1 MQIPTRR
8 IGLITILPL
17 LVVLFTGW
25 PAHSGK
31 TGVVEIYKKAT
42 APVNDEARV
51 EATLEVPAAAVI
63 AQSKYQGG
71 MFRVETRKDKMER
84 YQCSQCH
91 NNKAVKAARAA
102 ELAHGDIVLV
112 HGGKQKPLNCF
123 TCHKQD
129 ERDYLVAEKGSRI
142 DMDHS
147 YQMCGQC
154 HFRQKKDWVGGA
166 HGKRVSN
173 WAGTRVVKNCTAC
186 HDPHAPLFEKRW
198 PKTYSMPLSK

>member
-1 MQIPTRR
+1 MQTPIAK
-8 IGLITILPL
+8 ICLFMILPAL
-17 LVVLFTGW
+17 AVLGTGW
-25 PAHSGK
+25 SAHSEQA
-31 TGVVEIYKKAT
+31 GVVETYKKAT

-51 EATLEVPAAAVI
+51 DAIIESPARSVI

-71 MFRVETRKDKMER
+71 LFRVETRKDKMER
-84 YQCSQCH
+84 FQCSQCH
-91 NNKAVKAARAA
+91 TNKEVKASKAA
-102 ELAHGDIVLV
+102 ELAHGDITLV
-112 HGGKQKPLNCF
+112 HGGKLKPLDCF
-123 TCHKQD
+123 TCHKKD

-166 HGKRVSN
+166 HGKRVAN

-198 PKTYSMPLSK
+198 PKTYSIPLSK